1 MLATLIGVVVVSN
14 SGQLSD
20 VWVTILQYYI
30 SQVPTMFRCIVLLAL
45 SSVTYG
51 LEIGGP
57 SSDGTLQCQCTC
69 TPVGIPNQKI
79 FTSGNMNVIEETS
92 APVNNTVVEQSI
104 PKEKQIT
111 PTVEATNVPINK
123 EITEFQDVAVS
134 KVRNSLG
141 LGVNEQTIVE
151 DVDQETKK
159 VIAPKIKWMH
169 SASSND
175 VVQSK
180 AQQKPPQSSINKT
193 NDVPARGLGETSSLM
208 MNKETTVNERVVEQ
222 PPQLNEHVSTL
233 SGVQQNVI
241 KGSAKSGMMGQ
252 QSVMSESQTEV
263 MTDQPRVNNVQSSV
277 HVDET
282 KPTNGGLQ
290 QVQVIHD
297 RPMEVFGSS
306 NRNSDKVAADIG
318 FVLDGSAPN
327 PIISGVM
334 SGIGRTSMGTGY
346 IVENIKSDKP
356 AHLGKGYFVNKIV
369 NSQAV
374 SGISNS
380 SRSQPTHSVDS
391 VKSPMEQTT
400 VSVVKSNYEGN
411 VEKQT
416 NNFNNQATTNN
427 NKPTQNMNKA
437 IPNNNVKQIQN
448 NRRVWNNNGNQL
460 DTKNQST
467 NRNNQLNN
475 NKWQNNNQRN
485 NGRNNNRST
494 WKKEQ
499 MKPFQIQR
507 DQKQTNGWNN
517 NNRWGNNNW
526 GTTTNPSVAIS
537 NMPFGMIGIDPLMF
551 LGQHHFK

>member
-1 MLATLIGVVVVSN
+1 MLLIY
-14 SGQLSD
+14 GQLAD

-30 SQVPTMFRCIVLLAL
+30 LQVPTMFSCIFLLVL
-45 SSVTYG
+45 SSVTFG
-51 LEIGGP
+51 LEIGTP

-69 TPVGIPNQKI
+69 TPVGIPNKTI
-79 FTSGNMNVIEETS
+79 YTSGNMNVIEKTS
-92 APVNNTVVEQSI
+92 APVKNTVVEKSI

-141 LGVNEQTIVE
+141 LGVNENAIVE
-151 DVDQETKK
+151 DVGQEKKK
-159 VIAPKIKWMH
+159 VIPPKIKWMH

-175 VVQSK
+175 VVKSK
-180 AQQKPPQSSINKT
+180 SQQTPPQSTINKT

-222 PPQLNEHVSTL
+222 TPQLSEHVSTM
-233 SGVQQNVI
+233 SGVQQNVV
-241 KGSAKSGMMGQ
+241 KDERSSMMGQ
-252 QSVMSESQTEV
+252 QSVMSDSQTEV
-263 MTDQPRVNNVQSSV
+263 MPDQSRVNNAQSNVNIDQTKVSSGVQ
-277 HVDET
+277 
-282 KPTNGGLQ
+282 Q
-290 QVQVIHD
+290 QVPVIND
-297 RPMEVFGSS
+297 RPMMAFESS
-306 NRNSDKVAADIG
+306 SRNSDKVAADIG
-318 FVLDGSAPN
+318 FALDGSAPN

-334 SGIGRTSMGTGY
+334 SGMGRTSMGTGY
-346 IVENIKSDKP
+346 IVENIQSDRP
-356 AHLGKGYFVNKIV
+356 SSPGKGYFVNKIV
-369 NSQAV
+369 NSQVV

-380 SRSQPTHSVDS
+380 SRSQLTNFVDN
-391 VKSPMEQTT
+391 VKSPVEQTT
-400 VSVVKSNYEGN
+400 VSVVKSNYDGN

-416 NNFNNQATTNN
+416 NNFNNQATNNN

-437 IPNNNVKQIQN
+437 RPNNNVKETQT
-448 NRRVWNNNGNQL
+448 NRRVWNNNGNQS
-460 DTKNQST
+460 DRKNQST

-485 NGRNNNRST
+485 NNRNT

-499 MKPFQIQR
+499 MKTFQIQR

-526 GTTTNPSVAIS
+526 GTTQNPSVTIS
-537 NMPFGMIGIDPLMF
+537 NMPFGMIGMDPLMF